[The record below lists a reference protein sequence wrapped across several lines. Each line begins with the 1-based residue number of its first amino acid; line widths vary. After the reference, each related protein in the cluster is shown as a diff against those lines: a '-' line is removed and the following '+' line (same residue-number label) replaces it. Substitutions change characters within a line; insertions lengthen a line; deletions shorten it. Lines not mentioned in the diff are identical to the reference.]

1 MLLAETKSS
10 PLIWEH
16 SRKLG
21 TFPRFLGTKTLD
33 HSWYRALN
41 LKLMRT
47 MLVICFL
54 IAGHCLQAAG
64 SHQLQSP
71 NKQLQA
77 RVFLENGT
85 IKYHVTAG
93 KTVLIEPATLGI
105 QFSNRIIGTGVKNLS
120 IARQY
125 LINEK
130 QSSRLNTNETINHCK
145 VYVIAIHGEQTTDTI
160 EFRIFD
166 NGCAFRYIL
175 ARNDAQLQEER
186 TTFRLPAASTVW
198 YFERNSDWKLKSYA
212 GLWQNTTVE
221 KLPTISSQGP
231 IQGKPLVVELPTK
244 KYLVLTEAALYDYSG
259 MRLKAIGNNTIQVN
273 FTEGKT
279 GFAVRGK
286 QATPWRVILY
296 ANDLNALVNNKVIEN
311 LNPAPDTKLFA
322 QTDYIQPGKSVWSW
336 ITRDEQYM
344 QPASEKR
351 FIDAASA
358 LQFEYTLLDEG
369 WETQW
374 PRKWEQLQELCTY
387 AAQRKVKVWVW
398 KHSKDIRDTTQRNH
412 FLDSVRLAG
421 AVGIKTDFMNSEA
434 KDLIDFEIGLLEA
447 AARRKLMVNFH
458 GCHAPTGESKTYPN
472 EMTREGIRGMELN
485 IMKEP
490 IPAWHNAAL
499 PFTRLLTG
507 HGDYTPGFFSN
518 KASTTYT
525 HQLALLYLFNSPF
538 QCIAENPARLLN
550 EALYQPVLPLLKT
563 LPVVWDETIVLPG
576 SKIGELA
583 AFARR
588 SGKDWYVAVING
600 TDSTK
605 SFTLQPSFLN
615 KQQQYKAYRITDAPQ
630 DKGFVENEQSIDQK
644 YSQQIDIPA
653 TGGMVIQ
660 IKSE

>member
-1 MLLAETKSS
+1 MSGRFKFEPDTCMRQLLTISCLLCS
-10 PLIWEH
+10 IWSH
-16 SRKLG
+16 AIDS
-21 TFPRFLGTKTLD
+21 
-33 HSWYRALN
+33 
-41 LKLMRT
+41 LK
-47 MLVICFL
+47 
-54 IAGHCLQAAG
+54 
-64 SHQLQSP
+64 LQSP
-71 NKQLQA
+71 GKRLQA
-77 RVFLENGT
+77 
-85 IKYHVTAG
+85 
-93 KTVLIEPATLGI
+93 TVLLQQGNILYRLNIGNSVLIAASRLGL
-105 QFSNRIIGTGVKNLS
+105 QLDTHTVGIGVHSLS
-120 IARQY
+120 LVRQY
-125 LINEK
+125 SIREK
-130 QSSRLNTNETINHCK
+130 QPSRLNSREAINHCS
-145 VYVIAIHGEQTTDTI
+145 VYVLAVQGEQTTDTI
-160 EFRIFD
+160 EFRLFD

-175 ARNDAQLQEER
+175 AGSDHQLREER
-186 TTFRLPAASTVW
+186 TTFTLPAASIVW
-198 YFERNSDWKLKSYA
+198 YFERNNDWKLKSYA
-212 GLWQNTTVE
+212 GLWLHTAVE
-221 KLPTISSQGP
+221 KLPGISSQGP
-231 IQGKPLVVELPTK
+231 IQGKPLVVQLPAK
-244 KYLVLTEAALYDYSG
+244 KYIVLTEAAAYDYSG
-259 MRLKAIGNNTIQVN
+259 MRLKAIGNNTLQVN

-279 GFAVRGK
+279 GFAVKGK
-286 QATPWRVILY
+286 LSTPWRVILY

-311 LNPAPDTKLFA
+311 LNPAPDASLFA

-336 ITRDEQYM
+336 ITRDEHYM
-344 QPASEKR
+344 EPASEKQ

-374 PRKWEQLQELCTY
+374 PRKWEQLQELCAY

-398 KHSKDIRDTTQRNH
+398 KHSKDIRDTLQRNC

-499 PFTRLLTG
+499 PFTRLLCG

-518 KASTTYT
+518 KAGTTYT

-538 QCIAENPARLLN
+538 QCIAENPVRLLN

-576 SKIGELA
+576 SRIGELA

-605 SFTLQPSFLN
+605 TFTIQPSFL
-615 KQQQYKAYRITDAPQ
+615 KKKQQYKAYMITDAAAQ
-630 DKGFVENEQSIDQK
+630 DTGFTAKEQNIDHK
-644 YSQQIDIPA
+644 YRQQIDIPA
-653 TGGMVIQ
+653 TGGLVIQ